1 MNEGDTAQPIGPR
14 QVDASVD
21 IGETGE
27 IGQHPDHAVSLGAI
41 GKRQEVLQSRLAQI
55 EAVPCFHGEELR
67 DPGDILIRGV
77 EPGLE
82 HIQEGTDGL
91 CRGHATGRDIVEEDL
106 VRGRSEEHTSELQSL
121 MRISYAVFCLKKK
134 KNNNE
139 DN

>member
-55 EAVPCFHGEELR
+55 EAGPCFHGEEFS
-67 DPGDILIRGV
+67 DPGSILIRGV
-77 EPGLE
+77 RLDER
-82 HIQEGTDGL
+82 TVWK
-91 CRGHATGRDIVEEDL
+91 GR
-106 VRGRSEEHTSELQSL
+106 VRTCIYMWLSHL
-121 MRISYAVFCLKKK
+121 
-134 KNNNE
+134 
-139 DN
+139 